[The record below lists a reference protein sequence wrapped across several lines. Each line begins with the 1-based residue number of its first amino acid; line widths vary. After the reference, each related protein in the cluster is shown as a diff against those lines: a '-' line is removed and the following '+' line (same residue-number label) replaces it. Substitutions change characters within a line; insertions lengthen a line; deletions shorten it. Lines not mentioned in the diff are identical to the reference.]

1 MCSLVVECVL
11 LLWNVF
17 SFSLAEPGLPP
28 RLPAAGPANR
38 SAAPDMFTAPTEREN
53 LAVSRVAQV
62 QAAASRGKRP
72 TGYFSLNTAHP
83 GGCALPSRH
92 AQRLNEPAS
101 MAHWE
106 AMEELQRQFPQQP
119 GNVRNF
125 YTALALLRPHVM
137 QAYATGTNGAG
148 VQRRQTLQVLDP
160 MRTYPNKT
168 YSERTHSKKP
178 HSERT
183 YSERTHSERTDSERI
198 HSAGGV
204 GPDND
209 GICQGHR
216 PAQHWPGDTIC
227 QRRLLWHP
235 PDHRVVSRGACDGRP
250 ECEGAHPR
258 R

>member
-106 AMEELQRQFPQQP
+106 AMEELQRQFPQQS

-125 YTALALLRPHVM
+125 YTALALVRPHVM
-137 QAYATGTNGAG
+137 EAYATGTNSAG
-148 VQRRQTLQVLDP
+148 VQRHQTPQVLDP

-168 YSERTHSKKP
+168 YFERTHSKKP

-183 YSERTHSERTDSERI
+183 YSERAHSERTDSERT
-198 HSAGGV
+198 HAGV

-216 PAQHWPGDTIC
+216 PAQHWPGNTIC
-227 QRRLLWHP
+227 QRRVLWDP
-235 PDHRVVSRGACDGRP
+235 PHDRVVSRGACDGGSER
-250 ECEGAHPR
+250 ECAHPR